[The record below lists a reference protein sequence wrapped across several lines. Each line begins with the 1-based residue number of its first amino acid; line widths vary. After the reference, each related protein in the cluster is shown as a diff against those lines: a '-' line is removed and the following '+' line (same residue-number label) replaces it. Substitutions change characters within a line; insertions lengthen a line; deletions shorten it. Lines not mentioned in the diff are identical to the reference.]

1 MSNSGSASR
10 AQANVSGQDTNAK
23 RLPDSARG
31 LGHQDMA
38 PRHRDAREAESL
50 FETFDHT
57 AQGDRGFL
65 RGRQH
70 RVWIG
75 LQFRERTD
83 SDDMTLVEKNQLVRK
98 AFDLGH
104 IMCDIEDRQGEVI
117 SQLFNSNYVIATSQA

>member
-1 MSNSGSASR
+1 
-10 AQANVSGQDTNAK
+10 
-23 RLPDSARG
+23 
-31 LGHQDMA
+31 MA

-50 FETFDHT
+50 FETFDHP

-65 RGRQH
+65 RGRQL

-83 SDDMTLVEKNQLVRK
+83 SDDMILVEKNQLVRK